1 MESTSIHINN
11 PVEFRREALAWAN
24 QFPIFA
30 FYDSNGY
37 GERLQ
42 HYDWILAV
50 DSLKTLALNNATG
63 AFDLLEDFKNRQN
76 NSWLFGFLSYDLKN
90 DVEDLTS
97 QHPNR
102 LQSPELW
109 FFEPRFLFR
118 MSGNKLT
125 INRSFLEAT
134 ALVNII
140 NAYELP
146 KEPFS
151 KKIELF
157 SNMNKEAYL
166 ERVRHI
172 QNLIRHGEVYE
183 VNLCRELASYEVR
196 INPLTTFLRINDAL
210 RSPFSAYVK
219 HEGLHIL
226 SFSPERYLRK
236 QGDEVISQPIKGT
249 APIGKTP
256 EENEKIREALAS
268 NRKERAE
275 NVMIVDLVRNDLA
288 KTAIPGTV
296 RVENLFE
303 VQSFQTINQMVS
315 TVRAKVDPSFSSID
329 VIRNSF
335 PMGSMTG
342 APKYRAMQVIDE
354 VEMSRRGIFSGTI
367 GYFSPDGD
375 FDFNVVIRSVLY
387 QEKERYL
394 SFTSGGAITY
404 DSDPEAEFEETLLK
418 GARIGELLFQYR

>member
-1 MESTSIHINN
+1 MGS
-11 PVEFRREALAWAN
+11 
-24 QFPIFA
+24 
-30 FYDSNGY
+30 
-37 GERLQ
+37 
-42 HYDWILAV
+42 
-50 DSLKTLALNNATG
+50 
-63 AFDLLEDFKNRQN
+63 
-76 NSWLFGFLSYDLKN
+76 
-90 DVEDLTS
+90 
-97 QHPNR
+97 
-102 LQSPELW
+102 
-109 FFEPRFLFR
+109 
-118 MSGNKLT
+118 
-125 INRSFLEAT
+125 
-134 ALVNII
+134 
-140 NAYELP
+140 
-146 KEPFS
+146 
-151 KKIELF
+151 
-157 SNMNKEAYL
+157 
-166 ERVRHI
+166 
-172 QNLIRHGEVYE
+172 
-183 VNLCRELASYEVR
+183 
-196 INPLTTFLRINDAL
+196 
-210 RSPFSAYVK
+210 
-219 HEGLHIL
+219 L

-249 APIGKTP
+249 APIGETP
-256 EENEKIREALAS
+256 EENEKISEALAA

-315 TVRAKVDPSFSSID
+315 TVRAKVDPSYSSID

-394 SFTSGGAITY
+394 SFTSGGAITF